1 MAKSSGLSTSFTA
14 WFSCRESEGVEMTK
28 NELMV
33 IMYKAFN
40 EAISN
45 TVGRDPLEAWTNF
58 TDRFDAA
65 GRRFIQEQESGNAH

>member
-1 MAKSSGLSTSFTA
+1 
-14 WFSCRESEGVEMTK
+14 MTK

-40 EAISN
+40 EAIAQTIGSSS
-45 TVGRDPLEAWTNF
+45 LEAWANF

>member
-1 MAKSSGLSTSFTA
+1 
-14 WFSCRESEGVEMTK
+14 MTK

-45 TVGRDPLEAWTNF
+45 TVGSDPLEAWTNF
-58 TDRFDAA
+58 TDRFDAD
-65 GRRFIQEQESGNAH
+65 GRRFIKEQEAGSAH

>member
-1 MAKSSGLSTSFTA
+1 
-14 WFSCRESEGVEMTK
+14 MTK
-28 NELMV
+28 NKLMV

-45 TVGRDPLEAWTNF
+45 TVGSDPLEAWTNF